1 MKIHGNAR
9 TTPVTRRLL
18 VERVRVQG
26 WTVAQAASAMSI
38 SERTAYRWLA
48 RQAAGEPLT
57 DRSSRPHSSP
67 GRTPLRREAV
77 IERLRRLRMTS
88 SAIAAK
94 LGMAVSTVGAVL
106 ARLGL
111 NRLSRLEPAEP
122 ANRYV
127 RRHAGELIHV
137 DIKTLGRFSRPGK
150 RALGPGPDR
159 RSKRAG
165 WEAVHVAVDDATRL
179 AYVEV
184 LPDQAAVT
192 AVGFLRRAIAWF
204 AEQGITVK
212 EVMTD
217 NGSAYV
223 SFDWAR
229 ACGKDDLNITHI
241 RTRPYRPRT
250 NGKAERFIQTL
261 LREWAYGRTWQ
272 SSQARRRGLAS
283 WLRYYNTKRPH
294 GSLGHRTPATAL
306 AAA

>member
-1 MKIHGNAR
+1 MKIHGNAK

-18 VERVRVQG
+18 CERVRCGG
-26 WTVAQAASAMSI
+26 WTVAQAAAALSI

-48 RQAAGEPLT
+48 RFDAGEPLT
-57 DRSSRPHSSP
+57 DRSSRPRRSP
-67 GRTPLRREAV
+67 RRTLARREAV
-77 IERLRRLRMTS
+77 IDRLRRLRWTS

-94 LGMAVSTVGAVL
+94 LGMAVSTVCAVL

-122 ANRYV
+122 ANRYA
-127 RRHAGELIHV
+127 RRHAGDLLHV
-137 DIKTLGRFSRPGK
+137 DIKTLGRFAKPGK
-150 RALGPGPDR
+150 RALGPGPGR
-159 RSKRAG
+159 HTSKAG
-165 WEAVHVAVDDATRL
+165 WEAVHVAVDDASRL

-184 LPDQAAVT
+184 LANQT
-192 AVGFLRRAIAWF
+192 AQSAIGFLRRAVAWF
-204 AEQGITVK
+204 AEQGIQVK
-212 EVMTD
+212 EVMSD

-223 SFDWAR
+223 SRAWAL
-229 ACGKDDLNITHI
+229 ACADLRLAHI

-250 NGKAERFIQTL
+250 NGKAERFIQTM

-272 SSQARRRGLAS
+272 SSQARRHGLAP

-294 GSLGHRTPATAL
+294 GSLGHRPPATAL